1 MKPPGGF
8 EGIVI
13 KSGEYC
19 KEFEAGPGN
28 YILLLVKAM
37 PQRRFVIASDPAPA
51 GERGNLIVSK
61 FL

>member
-19 KEFEAGPGN
+19 KKFA
-28 YILLLVKAM
+28 
-37 PQRRFVIASDPAPA
+37 IAAWLMA
-51 GERGNLIVSK
+51 LEKV
-61 FL
+61 